1 MKILLYIN
9 IQFNFFRHMTV
20 LLFCVLRS
28 GMTTEKKKD
37 PYWFDERHKCWVR
50 VWVVNRDLN
59 STKPIHVWISGNSKL
74 LDFHTHT
81 DREMWLNRN
90 DIECFNINPNDN
102 LCLNV
107 DYYKSLHWYKSVM
120 TFKYYGND
128 DKPGIVRMTKGVGK
142 TVFVSDSKYSS
153 SLVLLRLLWSLILRL
168 LR

>member
-1 MKILLYIN
+1 
-9 IQFNFFRHMTV
+9 MTV
-20 LLFCVLRS
+20 VLFCVLSSR
-28 GMTTEKKKD
+28 MTTEDQKV
-37 PYWFDERHKCWVR
+37 PYWFDERHKCWLR
-50 VWVVNRDLN
+50 VWVVYGDLT
-59 STKPIHVWISGNSKL
+59 STKPIHVWISTVPEILNFQS
-74 LDFHTHT
+74 
-81 DREMWLNRN
+81 DRQMCLNIS
-90 DIECFNINPNDN
+90 DVEFFNINPNDN

-107 DYYKSLHWYKSVM
+107 EYYKSLHWYKSVM